1 MFFVL
6 QIKSR
11 QFPFF
16 KVGGGGDKSVESAEK
31 MSESDLCR
39 FFSSAFFNPLDLIS
53 KYESGFVFNRL
64 CRKLLCFSFSKK
76 TLATFKKGASAFLDD
91 KTTLQSDKQELL
103 CSGLTQVLT
112 VTCFCPNKSV

>member
-1 MFFVL
+1 
-6 QIKSR
+6 
-11 QFPFF
+11 
-16 KVGGGGDKSVESAEK
+16 

-76 TLATFKKGASAFLDD
+76 TLASFKKGASAFLDD
-91 KTTLQSDKQELL
+91 KTTFQSDKQELL
-103 CSGLTQVLT
+103 CFGLGQLVT